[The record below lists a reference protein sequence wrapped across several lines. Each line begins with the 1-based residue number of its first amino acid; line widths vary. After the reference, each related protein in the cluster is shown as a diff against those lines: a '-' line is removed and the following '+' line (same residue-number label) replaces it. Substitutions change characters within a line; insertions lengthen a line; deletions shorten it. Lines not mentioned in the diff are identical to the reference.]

1 MARFVGTVQDYH
13 HFIGPRIRN
22 VVNQAAAPARKS
34 RGGVCEHCG
43 EKHELQSAH
52 VHGRDRRTLIEHV
65 LTPYTRPDGYVEID
79 VEDVER
85 QIVDAHMPI
94 EDTFTFICA
103 SCHRAYDAGT
113 TQRGAA
119 HGRRRSGSA
128 DDGEFKKLGR
138 IGLWA
143 GRPHQDNHQMICAFL
158 ALEQEGEVYL
168 SVLREYCE
176 RELGMTGFDGKYASL
191 KTDAGN
197 SYGKVFFDDGDIVK
211 MWPVV
216 RQEVDHHFKPHAR

>member
-34 RGGVCEHCG
+34 RNGICEECG
-43 EKHELQSAH
+43 EQHELQSAH
-52 VHGRDRRTLIEHV
+52 VHGRDRRTLIESV
-65 LTPYTRPDGYVEID
+65 LSSHMRPDGYVEID
-79 VEDVER
+79 IEDAER
-85 QIVDAHMPI
+85 KIIDAHMPI
-94 EDTFTFICA
+94 EETFKFICA
-103 SCHRAYDAGT
+103 SCHRKYDAGT
-113 TQRGAA
+113 TQSGVTR
-119 HGRRRSGSA
+119 GRRKAQPRS
-128 DDGEFKKLGR
+128 DGEFQKLAR
-138 IGLWA
+138 IELWA
-143 GRPHQDNHQMICAFL
+143 GKPQQDNHRIIRAFL
-158 ALEQEGEVYL
+158 DLAQTGEVYI

-197 SYGKVFFDDGDIVK
+197 SYGKVFLDDGDVVS

-216 RQEVDHHFKPHAR
+216 KAEVDRYF

>member
-34 RGGVCEHCG
+34 RGGICEHCG
-43 EKHELQSAH
+43 EQHELQSAH
-52 VHGRDRRTLIEHV
+52 VHGRDRRTLIEGV
-65 LTPYTRPDGYVEID
+65 LAPYTRPDGYVEIEID
-79 VEDVER
+79 DVER
-85 QIVDAHMPI
+85 QIIDAHMPI
-94 EDTFTFICA
+94 EETFKFICA

-113 TQRGAA
+113 TQRGATRE
-119 HGRRRSGSA
+119 RRKNRPSGN
-128 DDGEFKKLGR
+128 GEFKKLGR
-138 IGLWA
+138 IELWA
-143 GRPHQDNHQMICAFL
+143 GRPQQDNHQMIRAFL
-158 ALEQEGEVYL
+158 GLEQAGEVYL

-197 SYGKVFFDDGDIVK
+197 SYGKVFFDDGDVVK
-211 MWPVV
+211 MWPIV
-216 RQEVDHHFKPHAR
+216 REEVDRYF